1 MKILI
6 TGDTGFVGTHFRNLV
21 ANDHEQYSPI
31 DLELAKGSSRFNLL
45 DPDKAFAVIE
55 PLSLTHVLHLA
66 WSSSASSQYDKGQS
80 HSQWADATL
89 ALVKKLSR
97 AGIVSWVVGT
107 GLEGEKQ
114 ESKISPYGEAK
125 LKLKSDV
132 LSLGDSSCRWI
143 SMPYIFSIHHQRPRV
158 LKSCLEGEAP
168 MFPDVEK
175 DYLEIRDVAL
185 QLRNIVRANSSP
197 ISSVSSR
204 TRIKNS
210 VLCEQV
216 VTKRNHRILSSC
228 FCQTGYVPSSTNSD
242 THFTSLL
249 LEKN

>member
-6 TGDTGFVGTHFRNLV
+6 TGDTGLIGTHFRGLV
-21 ANDHEQYSPI
+21 ANDYEQSAPI

-45 DPDKAFAVIE
+45 NPDKSFAVIE
-55 PLSLTHVLHLA
+55 SLRLTHVLHLA
-66 WSSSASSQYDKGQS
+66 WSSTESSQYDKGEA
-80 HSQWADATL
+80 HFQWANATL
-89 ALVKKLSR
+89 ALVKKLSS

-107 GLEGEKQ
+107 GLEGEKL
-114 ESKISPYGEAK
+114 EPKVSPYGEAK

-168 MFPDVEK
+168 LFPDVEK

-185 QLRNIVRANSSP
+185 QLRNIVRADSSP

-216 VTKRNHRILSSC
+216 IAKRNHRILSSC
-228 FCQTGYVPSSTNSD
+228 FCQTGNAPSSTISD
-242 THFTSLL
+242 THFTSLF
-249 LEKN
+249 LEND